1 MPDDAAAAEGFM
13 GSLGRRRPM
22 RRTPCVGVCSTTYG
36 DLVCRGCKRFSHE
49 IVGWNGYQ
57 EEQREL
63 VWARLN
69 GLLADSVRTVL
80 VVVDEDRLRR
90 VGSELKITDASVMP
104 AEILAFQA
112 LRVRPLPLDEL
123 GLQSRQAGVP
133 SRDVARQIDTEFY
146 ARSRAHYEASFKTLT

>member
-1 MPDDAAAAEGFM
+1 MPDDAPAAEGFM

-22 RRTPCVGVCSTTYG
+22 RRTPCVGICSTTYG
-36 DLVCRGCKRFSHE
+36 DLVCRGCKRFAHE
-49 IVGWNGYQ
+49 IVGWNGYR

-90 VGSELKITDASVMP
+90 VASELMITDATVMP
-104 AEILAFQA
+104 AEILAFQV
-112 LRVRPLPLDEL
+112 LRVRPLPLDEV
-123 GLQSRQAGVP
+123 GLQARRADAP
-133 SRDVARQIDTEFY
+133 TRDVARQVDTEFY

>member
-123 GLQSRQAGVP
+123 GLQSRQAGIP

-146 ARSRAHYEASFKTLT
+146 APVTRPTTRPASRR

>member
-1 MPDDAAAAEGFM
+1 M

-36 DLVCRGCKRFSHE
+36 DLVCRGCKRFAHE

-69 GLLADSVRTVL
+69 RLLADSVRTVL

-90 VGSELKITDASVMP
+90 VGAELKITDASAMP

-123 GLQSRQAGVP
+123 GLQARRASVP
-133 SRDVARQIDTEFY
+133 SGDVARQIDTEFH